1 MAKSKIDDVLSMLDK
16 IEEWAKMG
24 LTDRQIANNLGIAR
38 STFEK
43 YKSISK
49 DLMDTLKRGKK
60 VSNYEVE
67 NALYKKA
74 TGYIV
79 KEKVPYKLKDIY
91 YDDNGNKCVNERIE
105 IVDTEKEIPADVVA
119 IKFWLVNRDRQN
131 WKDNPSKYELD
142 KEMLELKKKQIDEGE
157 W

>member
-1 MAKSKIDDVLSMLDK
+1 MAKSKLEEVLSKLDK

-24 LTDRQIANNLGIAR
+24 LAEGQIANNLGIAR

-43 YKSISK
+43 YKSTSK
-49 DLMDTLKRGKK
+49 ELMDTLKRGKE
-60 VSNYEVE
+60 VANYEVE

-74 TGYIV
+74 TGYTI
-79 KEKVPYKLKDIY
+79 KEKVPYKLKDTY
-91 YDDNGNKCVNERIE
+91 YDDNGNKCINERIE
-105 IVDTEKEIPADVVA
+105 VVETEKEIPADVVA

-142 KEMLELKKKQIDEGE
+142 KELLEIRKKQVEQGE